1 MATRVEQ
8 RTIDIIPHDERHG
21 RVRDLFTIWF
31 GSNILPLTIYTGAL
45 AYSAFGLGF
54 WAGVTAI
61 VIGNLGGA
69 IFMALHSI
77 QGPKLGVPQMIQSR
91 GQFGSVGAVLPV
103 TITVI
108 MYLGFFASNLFFG
121 GETINQLS
129 SSITLNQGQVI
140 TAILGLVVV
149 IFGYSLIHFL
159 NKIATVVLGAIM
171 AVSII
176 IIATDL
182 PSDFFTKGAFHWAG
196 FISTVSFAALWQ
208 LAYAPYV
215 SDYSRYMPADEK
227 ISQTFWASYLGCSLG
242 SIIPMI
248 WGIMA
253 VLAYRGTDGADAV
266 VALNTLS
273 SPIGGLTMLLLFI
286 TAAQSNAINLYGGAL
301 CLITIIQ
308 TFVTSFV
315 PKAAVRIG
323 IGVIFVAVSLY
334 LALSITD
341 FLAQYVNFLSLL
353 LYLLVPWTAI
363 NLTDFYLI
371 RKGVYHVESFF
382 EADGGIYGRF
392 NAAAL
397 GAYAIGVLFE
407 LPFMILHTPS
417 YTGFMVDNLG
427 GADIS
432 WIVGLVV
439 TIPVYYALA
448 RASKQHVI
456 VELPEMEGLA

>member
-266 VALNTLS
+266 VALNSLS
-273 SPIGGLTMLLLFI
+273 SPIGG
-286 TAAQSNAINLYGGAL
+286 ADHA
-301 CLITIIQ
+301 
-308 TFVTSFV
+308 
-315 PKAAVRIG
+315 AAVHHRG
-323 IGVIFVAVSLY
+323 AVERDQPVRRR
-334 LALSITD
+334 ALPD
-341 FLAQYVNFLSLL
+341 HDHPDV
-353 LYLLVPWTAI
+353 
-363 NLTDFYLI
+363 
-371 RKGVYHVESFF
+371 RH
-382 EADGGIYGRF
+382 
-392 NAAAL
+392 
-397 GAYAIGVLFE
+397 E
-407 LPFMILHTPS
+407 LRAE
-417 YTGFMVDNLG
+417 GG
-427 GADIS
+427 GADRDRR
-432 WIVGLVV
+432 GLRRGL
-439 TIPVYYALA
+439 ALPRA
-448 RASKQHVI
+448 RASRTSSRST
-456 VELPEMEGLA
+456 

>member
-8 RTIDIIPHDERHG
+8 RTIDIIPLDARHG

-31 GSNILPLTIYTGAL
+31 GSNILPLTVFTGAL
-45 AYSAFGLGF
+45 AVSAFGLGF
-54 WAGVTAI
+54 WAS
-61 VIGNLGGA
+61 VIAVVLGNFGGA

-91 GQFGSVGAVLPV
+91 GQFGSIGAVLLV
-103 TITVI
+103 IVTVI

-129 SSITLNQGQVI
+129 SSVSVNQGQVI
-140 TAILGLVVV
+140 TALIGLAVVV
-149 IFGYSLIHFL
+149 FGYSLIHTL
-159 NKIATVVLGAIM
+159 NKIATVVLGIAMIVSM
-171 AVSII
+171 A
-176 IIATDL
+176 IIASNL
-182 PSDFFTKGAFHWAG
+182 PSDFFSKGSFNWAG

-227 ISQTFWASYLGCSLG
+227 IAQTFLASYWGCSLG

-253 VLAYRGTDGADAV
+253 ALAYTGKNGADAV
-266 VALNTLS
+266 VALNPLS
-273 SPIGGLTMLLLFI
+273 SPIGGLIMLLLFVS
-286 TAAQSNAINLYGGAL
+286 AAQSNAINLYGGAL
-301 CLITIIQ
+301 CLITVVQ
-308 TFVTSFV
+308 TFVASFV
-315 PKAAVRIG
+315 PKAMARIAIGAV
-323 IGVIFVAVSLY
+323 FVAVSVY
-334 LALSITD
+334 LALSITN

-371 RKGVYHVESFF
+371 RKGKYHVESFF
-382 EADGGIYGRF
+382 ASDGGIYGRF
-392 NAAAL
+392 NVAAL
-397 GAYAIGVLFE
+397 TTYAIGVLAE
-407 LPFMILHTPS
+407 APFMILHTPS
-417 YTGFMVDNLG
+417 YTGFAVDHLG

-432 WIVGLVV
+432 WIVGLIV
-439 TIPVYYALA
+439 TIPVYVLLA
-448 RASKQHVI
+448 RATNQGAS
-456 VELPEMEGLA
+456 VEVPTTEGIA

>member
-61 VIGNLGGA
+61 VLGNLGGA

-215 SDYSRYMPADEK
+215 SDYSERRPRLAAVADVLALVQADRTPGRRCLGVAELRAAGLADERRHG
-227 ISQTFWASYLGCSLG
+227 AS
-242 SIIPMI
+242 
-248 WGIMA
+248 
-253 VLAYRGTDGADAV
+253 
-266 VALNTLS
+266 VATRR
-273 SPIGGLTMLLLFI
+273 
-286 TAAQSNAINLYGGAL
+286 TAARGAR
-301 CLITIIQ
+301 
-308 TFVTSFV
+308 
-315 PKAAVRIG
+315 P
-323 IGVIFVAVSLY
+323 VS
-334 LALSITD
+334 
-341 FLAQYVNFLSLL
+341 
-353 LYLLVPWTAI
+353 
-363 NLTDFYLI
+363 
-371 RKGVYHVESFF
+371 
-382 EADGGIYGRF
+382 
-392 NAAAL
+392 
-397 GAYAIGVLFE
+397 
-407 LPFMILHTPS
+407 
-417 YTGFMVDNLG
+417 TG
-427 GADIS
+427 
-432 WIVGLVV
+432 
-439 TIPVYYALA
+439 
-448 RASKQHVI
+448 
-456 VELPEMEGLA
+456 